1 MSMAASCSRS
11 TMGRAMTSNDAAPI
25 GKKPTGKITIL
36 LADDHR
42 VVRQGLRVLLEK
54 EPDFD
59 IVGEA
64 SNGLEALRCIEKLR
78 PAVAI
83 VDLAM
88 PQLNGL
94 EVTREITH
102 RRLPS
107 RVLLLSAHSNEQY
120 VLNALKNGAFG
131 YVLKSS
137 AVDELVRAIRHVHL
151 GMRYLPPAYSEA
163 AVDAYLE
170 KAEKSAGNGSDLLTR
185 RERQILQMVAEG
197 SSNAEIGSRLFIS
210 TRTVEVHRFNLMRK
224 LSLHNSAEL
233 IRYALE
239 HLPPETESTRKT

>member
-1 MSMAASCSRS
+1 MAASCSRS

-25 GKKPTGKITIL
+25 GKKSTGKITIL

-170 KAEKSAGNGSDLLTR
+170 KAEKSAGNGPDLLTR

>member
-1 MSMAASCSRS
+1 
-11 TMGRAMTSNDAAPI
+11 MGRTMTSNGAAPI
-25 GKKPTGKITIL
+25 GKKPAGRITIL

-94 EVTREITH
+94 EVTREVTH

-137 AVDELVRAIRHVHL
+137 AFDELVRAIRHVHL

-170 KAEKSAGNGSDLLTR
+170 KAEKSAGNGPDPLTR

-239 HLPPETESTRKT
+239 HLPPEAESTRKT

>member
-1 MSMAASCSRS
+1 MAASRSCS
-11 TMGRAMTSNDAAPI
+11 TMGRAMTSNGAAPI
-25 GKKPTGKITIL
+25 GKKPAGKITIL

-239 HLPPETESTRKT
+239 HLPPEAESTRKT

>member
-1 MSMAASCSRS
+1 MMSNGIAA
-11 TMGRAMTSNDAAPI
+11 G
-25 GKKPTGKITIL
+25 GKKPGGRITIV
-36 LADDHR
+36 LADDHS

-64 SNGLEALRCIEKLR
+64 SDGLETLRCVEKLK

-88 PQLNGL
+88 PHLNGL
-94 EVTREITH
+94 EVTHEITH
-102 RRLPS
+102 QRLPT
-107 RVLLLSAHSNEQY
+107 RVLLLSAHSSEPY
-120 VLNALKNGAFG
+120 VLNALKHGAFG

-137 AVDELVRAIRHVHL
+137 AVDELVRAIRQVHL
-151 GMRYLPPAYSEA
+151 GRHYLPPAYSEA
-163 AVDAYLE
+163 AFDAYLA
-170 KAEKSAGNGSDLLTR
+170 KAGKSISSGSDLLTR

-224 LSLHNSAEL
+224 LSLRNSADL

-239 HLPPETESTRKT
+239 HLPPEAESTRKM

>member
-1 MSMAASCSRS
+1 MIAN
-11 TMGRAMTSNDAAPI
+11 GIAPA
-25 GKKPTGKITIL
+25 GKKPGGRITIV
-36 LADDHR
+36 LADDHS
-42 VVRQGLRVLLEK
+42 VVRQGLRALLEK

-64 SNGLEALRCIEKLR
+64 SDGLETLRCVEKLK
-78 PAVAI
+78 PAVVI

-88 PQLNGL
+88 PHLNGL

-102 RRLPS
+102 QRSPT
-107 RVLLLSAHSNEQY
+107 RVLLLSAHSSEQY
-120 VLNALKNGAFG
+120 VLSALKNGAFG

-151 GMRYLPPAYSEA
+151 GMRYLPPAFSEA

-170 KAEKSAGNGSDLLTR
+170 KAEKSLSNESDPLTR

-210 TRTVEVHRFNLMRK
+210 SRTVEVHRFNLMRK
-224 LSLHNSAEL
+224 LSLRNSAEL

-239 HLPPETESTRKT
+239 HLPADGGPEERFETE

>member
-1 MSMAASCSRS
+1 MN
-11 TMGRAMTSNDAAPI
+11 SNGVAV
-25 GKKPTGKITIL
+25 GKKPGARITIV
-36 LADDHR
+36 LADDHS
-42 VVRQGLRVLLEK
+42 VVRQGLRALLEK

-64 SNGLEALRCIEKLR
+64 SNGLETLRSVEKLK

-88 PQLNGL
+88 PHLNGL

-102 RRLPS
+102 QRLPT
-107 RVLLLSAHSNEQY
+107 RVLLLSAHSSEPY

-137 AVDELVRAIRHVHL
+137 AVDELVRAIRQVHL
-151 GMRYLPPAYSEA
+151 GRRYLPPAYSEA
-163 AVDAYLE
+163 AVDAYLA
-170 KAEKSAGNGSDLLTR
+170 KAGKSVSSGSDLLTR

-224 LSLHNSAEL
+224 LSLRNSADL
-233 IRYALE
+233 VRYALE
-239 HLPPETESTRKT
+239 HLPPEAGSTRKT

>member
-1 MSMAASCSRS
+1 
-11 TMGRAMTSNDAAPI
+11 MGRAMTSNDAAPI
-25 GKKPTGKITIL
+25 GKKPTGKIAIL

-224 LSLHNSAEL
+224 LSLHNSTEL

>member
-1 MSMAASCSRS
+1 MAASCSRS

-25 GKKPTGKITIL
+25 GKKSTGKITIL

-185 RERQILQMVAEG
+185 R
-197 SSNAEIGSRLFIS
+197 
-210 TRTVEVHRFNLMRK
+210 
-224 LSLHNSAEL
+224 
-233 IRYALE
+233 
-239 HLPPETESTRKT
+239 

>member
-1 MSMAASCSRS
+1 
-11 TMGRAMTSNDAAPI
+11 
-25 GKKPTGKITIL
+25 
-36 LADDHR
+36 

-64 SNGLEALRCIEKLR
+64 SNGVEALRCIEKLR

-120 VLNALKNGAFG
+120 VLTALKNGAFG

>member
-1 MSMAASCSRS
+1 MISNGIAA
-11 TMGRAMTSNDAAPI
+11 G
-25 GKKPTGKITIL
+25 GKKPGGRIAIVI
-36 LADDHR
+36 ADDHS

-59 IVGEA
+59 IIGEA
-64 SNGLEALRCIEKLR
+64 ADGLETLRCVEKLK

-88 PQLNGL
+88 PHLNGL

-102 RRLPS
+102 QRLPT
-107 RVLLLSAHSNEQY
+107 RVLLLSAHSSEPY
-120 VLNALKNGAFG
+120 VLSALKNGAFG

-137 AVDELVRAIRHVHL
+137 AVDELVRAIRQVHL
-151 GMRYLPPAYSEA
+151 GMRYLPLAYSEA
-163 AVDAYLE
+163 AVDAYL
-170 KAEKSAGNGSDLLTR
+170 ARADQSINNGADLLTR

-224 LSLHNSAEL
+224 LSLRNSADL

-239 HLPPETESTRKT
+239 HLPPEAESTGKR

>member
-1 MSMAASCSRS
+1 MIVNGIAA
-11 TMGRAMTSNDAAPI
+11 A
-25 GKKPTGKITIL
+25 GKKSGGRITIV
-36 LADDHR
+36 LADDHG
-42 VVRQGLRVLLEK
+42 VVRQGLRALLEK

-64 SNGLEALRCIEKLR
+64 SDGLETLRCVEKLR
-78 PAVAI
+78 PAVVI

-88 PQLNGL
+88 PHLNGL

-102 RRLPS
+102 QRS
-107 RVLLLSAHSNEQY
+107 QTRVLLLSAHSSEHY

-151 GMRYLPPAYSEA
+151 GMRYLPPAFSEA

-170 KAEKSAGNGSDLLTR
+170 KAEKSVSNESDPLTR

-210 TRTVEVHRFNLMRK
+210 SRTVEVHRFNLMRK
-224 LSLHNSAEL
+224 LSLRNSAEL

-239 HLPPETESTRKT
+239 HLPPEAESTKKN

>member
-1 MSMAASCSRS
+1 MAASCSRS

-25 GKKPTGKITIL
+25 GKKSTGKITIL

>member
-1 MSMAASCSRS
+1 
-11 TMGRAMTSNDAAPI
+11 MTSNDAAPI
-25 GKKPTGKITIL
+25 GKKSTGKITIL

-107 RVLLLSAHSNEQY
+107 RVLLLSAHSNEQ
-120 VLNALKNGAFG
+120 

>member
-1 MSMAASCSRS
+1 MNGGMPSTGLTAGSRNPG
-11 TMGRAMTSNDAAPI
+11 GR
-25 GKKPTGKITIL
+25 ITIV
-36 LADDHR
+36 LADDHS

-54 EPDFD
+54 EPDFN

-64 SNGLEALRCIEKLR
+64 SNGLETLRCVEKSK
-78 PAVAI
+78 PAVVI

-88 PQLNGL
+88 PHLNGL

-102 RRLPS
+102 QRLPT
-107 RVLLLSAHSNEQY
+107 RVLLLSAHSSEPY
-120 VLNALKNGAFG
+120 VLSALKSGAFG

-170 KAEKSAGNGSDLLTR
+170 KAEKSAGNGADPLTR

-224 LSLHNSAEL
+224 LSLRNSAEL
-233 IRYALE
+233 IRYALD
-239 HLPPETESTRKT
+239 HLPLEAEFTKKV

>member
-1 MSMAASCSRS
+1 
-11 TMGRAMTSNDAAPI
+11 MGRAMTSNDAAPI
-25 GKKPTGKITIL
+25 GKKSTGKITIL

>member
-1 MSMAASCSRS
+1 
-11 TMGRAMTSNDAAPI
+11 MTSNDAAPI
-25 GKKPTGKITIL
+25 GKKSTGKITIL